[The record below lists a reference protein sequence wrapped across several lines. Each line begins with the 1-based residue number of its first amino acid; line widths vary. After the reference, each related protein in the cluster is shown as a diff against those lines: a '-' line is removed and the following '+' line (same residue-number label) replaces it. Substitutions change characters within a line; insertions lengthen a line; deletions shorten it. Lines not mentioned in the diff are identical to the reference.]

1 MTAETQPGGELRI
14 CHREAVLGR
23 GDPSS
28 VIARPYSAVAISA
41 VGAGIVSAEY
51 RLAMTDLLLALPTS
65 SVDAAMPRLTLQPSL
80 SAGVPRLRRSR
91 HDGKGTVA
99 PLRAC
104 CGRCADKFL

>member
-28 VIARPYSAVAISA
+28 VIARPHSA

-91 HDGKGTVA
+91 H
-99 PLRAC
+99 
-104 CGRCADKFL
+104 